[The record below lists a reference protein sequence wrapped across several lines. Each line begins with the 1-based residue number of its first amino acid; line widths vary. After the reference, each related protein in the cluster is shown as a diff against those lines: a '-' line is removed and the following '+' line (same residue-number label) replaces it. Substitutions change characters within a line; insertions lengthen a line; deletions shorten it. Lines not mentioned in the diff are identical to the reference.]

1 MAPIKV
7 FVAYV
12 DTYIG
17 EHLLQQFNNKPS
29 LFHVYG
35 CTWEEVAAEALT
47 IRSLEQ
53 QQYHT
58 SIGLN
63 SIGQAGIAGVGQK
76 GGNSGLDNTVSQVK
90 RESIASNLDS
100 GMTPELDEFALVH
113 PPKGSG
119 GSTSR
124 GPLFFWH
131 RNTTLMRKV
140 LLQSDWIIMEL
151 RQSQDVFDVLSFLQQ
166 TAFEKPKKLVL
177 LSSFMTWFATPPL
190 SYPEVEEGDPQDGE
204 EEGEEDMEDI
214 RAPYP
219 PPPEEKPE
227 KLYTRLDQDDE
238 VDEEEEEIP
247 DGKEVLTEDQYN
259 RRIPHVKY
267 FNWRDA
273 EKAVAAA
280 HHAKGL
286 PLDTFVVFA
295 GLPYGDGESLLEPFF
310 RQAWSADVRPL
321 PIYSSGKQSIPM
333 IHVRDL
339 ATFTRKLLRCPLDEL
354 PNPQVRYFFATDGA
368 SNSWQDVMET
378 VNRMFGQRMTL
389 KEVPAEDF
397 PLHNHVEH
405 FTIDLRVD
413 NSSIQA
419 IMEMEDSSGREEGIT
434 EGPVLHHDSNGMR
447 NTWIAQGGIKKN
459 SLKIALEFRHHR
471 NVTPLRVVL
480 LGPPLVGKTYLSEKL
495 AQFYKLPRFS
505 IDEVVAAF
513 KAEVVNMQQ
522 ELISCKEEMIEKEKQ
537 RRLEI
542 KRRRILF
549 ATRSRRDGDDEGNSD
564 SDEDDPQAEGEEGR
578 TVESKRAKKRREE
591 ASEDDVEEC
600 EEHDL
605 ALTEE
610 EEQEAEELMEERFQN
625 SSRTNFLRQEI
636 SRFERILLMRVRPR
650 PPTPDA
656 NPKKRANLTK
666 KKLTKEQQRKKE
678 EDELQQAK
686 EALKDAPFQ
695 DRALALMMRWRL
707 DKPDCRSQGYILDG
721 FPTTVELARLCFR
734 SEELLAPETEE
745 DALNP
750 PPEPSSREANEDGE
764 DGENARTSELSD
776 EWRLPDHII
785 FLQAEENYLLDRL
798 TAICQQQQGEGGAT
812 TTTHYHHGGMQDG
825 GNHPLST
832 EGFLSD
838 GLIDTSV
845 MNISENIEDVRAL
858 ERFHESMDIFRQQ
871 LFDTSY
877 SLFNYFECAV
887 TVAGNTTVGG
897 RHPITHVISIQETEP
912 LIPPP
917 LPASEFELPVESD
930 ANLAIQSI
938 LGPVHHFGKTPLEI
952 HQEEVR
958 LRCLEEEKH
967 LLSVKKESSI
977 QYNEQQAF
985 LAESENRSKQE
996 QQLLEIKRADYV
1008 ELEKRK
1014 APLREY
1020 LLANVIP
1027 LVSKGLLEV
1036 CAIRPEDPVD
1046 YLAEW
1051 LLRHNPHDEIFSEL

>member
-1 MAPIKV
+1 MAPVKV

-17 EHLLQQFNNKPS
+17 EHLLQQFTNKPT

-58 SIGLN
+58 GIGVG
-63 SIGQAGIAGVGQK
+63 SFGQLPGVGSGQK
-76 GGNSGLDNTVSQVK
+76 GGNSFFENAVSQVE
-90 RESIASNLDS
+90 RESVASNVDS
-100 GMTPELDEFALVH
+100 AMTPELDDLAATH
-113 PPKGSG
+113 SPKGN
-119 GSTSR
+119 GSNTCR

-151 RQSQDVFDVLSFLQQ
+151 RQSQDAFDMLSFLQQ

-190 SYPEVEEGDPQDGE
+190 SYPEVEEGE
-204 EEGEEDMEDI
+204 EMDADAEEEEDMEDI
-214 RAPYP
+214 QSPYP
-219 PPPEEKPE
+219 PPPEDKPE
-227 KLYTRLDQDDE
+227 KVYTRPDQDEDI
-238 VDEEEEEIP
+238 DEEEEEMP
-247 DGKEVLTEDQYN
+247 EGKEVLTEDQYN

-286 PLDTFVVFA
+286 PLDTYVVFA

-310 RQAWSADVRPL
+310 RQAWSTEANYL
-321 PIYSSGKQSIPM
+321 PIYGNGTQCVPM

-339 ATFTRKLLRCPLDEL
+339 ATFTRKLLRCPADEL

-368 SNSWQDVMET
+368 SNSWRDVMET
-378 VNRMFGQRMTL
+378 INRMFGQRMTL
-389 KEVPAEDF
+389 KEVPAEEF

-419 IMEMEDSSGREEGIT
+419 IMEMEDQSGKEEGMT
-434 EGPVLHHDSNGMR
+434 DGPVLHHDSNGMR
-447 NTWIAQGGIKKN
+447 NTWIANGGIKKN

-471 NVTPLRVVL
+471 NVTPLRLAL

-495 AQFYKLPRFS
+495 AEYYKLPRFS
-505 IDEVVAAF
+505 IEEVVVAF
-513 KAEVVNMQQ
+513 KAEVTNMQQ
-522 ELISCKEEMIEKEKQ
+522 ELVTFREEMIEKEKQ

-542 KRRRILF
+542 KKRRILF
-549 ATRSRRDGDDEGNSD
+549 ATRSRNEREVEGNSD
-564 SDEDDPQAEGEEGR
+564 SGEDDPRGGGEDRNMGSKGR
-578 TVESKRAKKRREE
+578 KNKMEE
-591 ASEDDVEEC
+591 ASEDDVEER
-600 EEHDL
+600 EEQDF

-625 SSRTNFLRQEI
+625 SPRTNYLRQEI
-636 SRFERILLMRVRPR
+636 GRFERILLMRVRPR

-707 DKPDCRSQGYILDG
+707 DKPDCRCQGYILDG

-750 PPEPSSREANEDGE
+750 PPEPSSQEGNEDGQDPE
-764 DGENARTSELSD
+764 DARSSELSD

-798 TAICQQQQGEGGAT
+798 TAICQQQPGESGAT
-812 TTTHYHHGGMQDG
+812 TTTNHHYGGIHEG
-825 GNHPLST
+825 GNRPLST
-832 EGFLSD
+832 EGLFSE
-838 GLIDTSV
+838 GGIDTSV
-845 MNISENIEDVRAL
+845 MNISENAEDARAL
-858 ERFHESMDIFRQQ
+858 ERFHESMDVFRQQ
-871 LFDTSY
+871 LFESSY

-887 TVAGNTTVGG
+887 SVAGNTTVGG
-897 RHPITHVISIQETEP
+897 RHPVTHVISVQETEP

-917 LPASEFELPVESD
+917 LPVSEFELPIESD
-930 ANLAIQSI
+930 ANLAIRAI
-938 LGPVHHFGKTPLEI
+938 LGPVHHFGKAPLEI
-952 HQEEVR
+952 HEEEVR
-958 LRCLEEEKH
+958 LRCLEEEKR
-967 LLSVKKESSI
+967 LLSMKNESDIRS
-977 QYNEQQAF
+977 NEQQAF
-985 LAESENRSKQE
+985 LAESESRSKQE

-1051 LLRHNPHDEIFSEL
+1051 LLRHNPHDDIFSEL